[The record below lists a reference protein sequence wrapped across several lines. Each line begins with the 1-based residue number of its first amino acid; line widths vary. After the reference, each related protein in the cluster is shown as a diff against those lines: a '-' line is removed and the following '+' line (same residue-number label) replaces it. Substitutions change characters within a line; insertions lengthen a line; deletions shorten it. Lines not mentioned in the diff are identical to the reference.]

1 MKKELKEGFVFYLD
15 QIRENVT
22 SLGKWLLLA
31 VLTGCVVGGAST
43 LFAFVLT
50 AVTSFRQENGW
61 VFFLLPV
68 AGLIIVF
75 LYQTFWNTE
84 GGAQQVFATIASTD
98 DGPLRAAPLVFVSTA
113 LTHLTGGSA
122 GREGAGP
129 VAAPGQGRPT
139 RHGHVRH
146 ERGFCSAFW
155 NADGGGCF
163 RNGSGER
170 GRHVL
175 HRSGA
180 LCDLCPDRQ

>member
-75 LYQTFWNTE
+75 LYQTFWKND
-84 GGAQQVFATIASTD
+84 GGANQVFATIASRD
-98 DGPLRAAPLVFVSTA
+98 DVP
-113 LTHLTGGSA
+113 
-122 GREGAGP
+122 AGP
-129 VAAPGQGRPT
+129 GAAPGQGRPA

-146 ERGFCSAFW
+146 ERGFCGAFW

>member
-68 AGLIIVF
+68 AGLVIVF
-75 LYQTFWNTE
+75 LYQTFWSLPRSHRETMCP
-84 GGAQQVFATIASTD
+84 FA
-98 DGPLRAAPLVFVSTA
+98 R
-113 LTHLTGGSA
+113 
-122 GREGAGP
+122 
-129 VAAPGQGRPT
+129 
-139 RHGHVRH
+139 
-146 ERGFCSAFW
+146 
-155 NADGGGCF
+155 
-163 RNGSGER
+163 
-170 GRHVL
+170 L
-175 HRSGA
+175 HWSLSPR
-180 LCDLCPDRQ
+180 R

>member
-75 LYQTFWNTE
+75 LYQTFWKMMEEPIRSLPRSHRETMCP
-84 GGAQQVFATIASTD
+84 FA
-98 DGPLRAAPLVFVSTA
+98 R
-113 LTHLTGGSA
+113 
-122 GREGAGP
+122 
-129 VAAPGQGRPT
+129 
-139 RHGHVRH
+139 
-146 ERGFCSAFW
+146 
-155 NADGGGCF
+155 
-163 RNGSGER
+163 
-170 GRHVL
+170 L
-175 HRSGA
+175 HWSLSPR
-180 LCDLCPDRQ
+180 R